1 MVSFVSDYTTGAH
14 PEVLAKLAETNL
26 EPLPGYGADRYCES
40 AKEKIRAACGLPEAE
55 VFFLTGGTQTNAAV
69 ISTMLRDWEGVIAAK
84 TGHISVH
91 EAGAIEYTGHEVL
104 EVEQKDGKIRPETL
118 RAYLAA
124 WYADES
130 REHMTFPGMVYLSHP
145 TEYGTLYAKAE
156 LEAIAG
162 ICREYGLRLY
172 LDGARLAYGL
182 MSRET
187 DLTLQDIARLCDV
200 FYIGGTK
207 AGALCGEA
215 VVFTRGNMPAHF
227 LTSVKK
233 RGALLA
239 KGRLPGIQFDALFTD
254 GLYFRIGKHAVDMAE
269 KMKDIFRAR
278 GIPFFIDSPTN
289 QQFVV
294 LENERADRIAKRVA
308 FEAWEKPDE
317 GHTVVRFATGWS
329 TTEEDLAVLDA
340 ALAE

>member
-26 EPLPGYGADRYCES
+26 EPLPGYGADPYCES

-55 VFFLTGGTQTNAAV
+55 VFFLTGGTQTNAVV
-69 ISTMLRDWEGVIAAK
+69 ISTMLKDWEGVIAAK
-84 TGHISVH
+84 TGHVSVH
-91 EAGAIEYTGHEVL
+91 EAGAIEHTGHEVL
-104 EVEQKDGKIRPETL
+104 EVEQADGKIQPETL

-124 WYADES
+124 YYADES
-130 REHMTFPGMVYLSHP
+130 HEHMTFPGMVYVSHP
-145 TEYGTLYAKAE
+145 TEYGTLYTKAE
-156 LEAIAG
+156 LEEIGG

-182 MSRET
+182 MSRNT
-187 DLTLQDIARLCDV
+187 NLTLRDIARLCDV

-207 AGALCGEA
+207 AGTLCGEA
-215 VVFTRGNMPAHF
+215 VVFTKGNMPAHF

-239 KGRLPGIQFDALFTD
+239 KGRLLGVQFDALFTND
-254 GLYFRIGKHAVDMAE
+254 LYFRIGQHAIDMAE

-278 GIPFFIDSPTN
+278 GISFFIDSPTN
-289 QQFVV
+289 QQFVI
-294 LENERADRIAKRVA
+294 LENEKLDRIAEQAA
-308 FEAWEKPDE
+308 FEVWEKPDE
-317 GHTVVRFATGWS
+317 NHTVVRFAAGWS